1 MTRDEGAIRVEEP
14 FIPWIFPYQASLDSR
29 LVFLVTSRVHCAVL
43 DKDARKKIRVYA
55 YRPVHFGKI
64 TVCRLKMAAAMK
76 KGAKRS
82 GDLEIFE
89 RESRRR
95 ERQVWWSRNSTF
107 SVSLYIIFI
116 LENPRHLS
124 KYQGCW
130 RSSVSSVYFLKGRKT
145 RLEGRRKRKS
155 GKGELSRTVLTS
167 CIPDTLSLNC
177 CRTRFPSL
185 IGKIKKIV
193 SYREMLLR
201 RKERQIE
208 DFMQNPFSWKRR
220 YERWSSLSTGRTG
233 ETRPLADNTGLCRL
247 HDPRGER

>member
-1 MTRDEGAIRVEEP
+1 MNLAFRGSKDSRRILEQHRELTEEEKNFLMTRDEGAIRVEEP

-29 LVFLVTSRVHCAVL
+29 LVFLVTSRIHCAVL

-76 KGAKRS
+76 KEQRGAEISRS
-82 GDLEIFE
+82 SKENLIDAT
-89 RESRRR
+89 
-95 ERQVWWSRNSTF
+95 RQVWWSRNSTF

-155 GKGELSRTVLTS
+155 GKRELEDCSYVLYTWHF
-167 CIPDTLSLNC
+167 INC
-177 CRTRFPSL
+177 CVAQGF
-185 IGKIKKIV
+185 
-193 SYREMLLR
+193 
-201 RKERQIE
+201 
-208 DFMQNPFSWKRR
+208 
-220 YERWSSLSTGRTG
+220 
-233 ETRPLADNTGLCRL
+233 RL
-247 HDPRGER
+247 WLEK